1 MSGAGPIT
9 RVAIP
14 AWLREAAA
22 TVVPMPSPRPVAYA
36 AAALALTVS
45 VTLSACGGD
54 STPPPLEPVASDSS
68 SGPAD
73 ATGSAQGFVVPG
85 VPDPCA
91 LIPADQVAQIGHL
104 PDGSKSGAVASNS
117 GGRSCAYNPGHPDT
131 VTISLTGVTKAGFD
145 AFRATIP
152 SGTVS
157 SISGIGEEAYR
168 SSQTP
173 GVIDVYKN
181 GFDLNIA
188 VIHADS
194 YASATD
200 DAKALAQAAVGKL

>member
-1 MSGAGPIT
+1 
-9 RVAIP
+9 
-14 AWLREAAA
+14 
-22 TVVPMPSPRPVAYA
+22 MPSPRPATYA
-36 AAALALTVS
+36 TAAIALTFS
-45 VTLSACGGD
+45 VMLAGCGGD
-54 STPPPLEPVASDSS
+54 STPPPLAPVASGATTPSA
-68 SGPAD
+68 G

-91 LIPADQVAQIGHL
+91 LITGDQVANIGHL
-104 PDGSKSGAVASNS
+104 PSDGTKAVPVESTS

-152 SGTVS
+152 AGTVS
-157 SISGIGEEAYR
+157 DVSGLGQEAYR

-173 GVIDVYKN
+173 GVIDVFKN

-194 YASATD
+194 YASASE

>member
-1 MSGAGPIT
+1 
-9 RVAIP
+9 
-14 AWLREAAA
+14 
-22 TVVPMPSPRPVAYA
+22 MPSPRPVTYA

-54 STPPPLEPVASDSS
+54 STPPPLDPVATVSS
-68 SGPAD
+68 TAATD
-73 ATGSAQGFVVPG
+73 ATSSAQGFVVPG
-85 VPDPCA
+85 VPDPCG
-91 LIPADQVAQIGHL
+91 LIPADTVADIGHL
-104 PDGSKSGAVASNS
+104 PDGSRSGAIASTS
-117 GGRSCAYNPGHPDT
+117 GGRSCAYNSGHPDT

-152 SGTVS
+152 SSTIT
-157 SISGIGEEAYR
+157 SISGIGDEAYK

-194 YASATD
+194 YASASD